1 MDPAGILMLQSVR
14 IIFEIIGLK
23 PESMKFT
30 KEYFNADNL
39 VKALRQVF
47 KLMRTRWRY

>member
-1 MDPAGILMLQSVR
+1 MDPAGILMLKSVR
-14 IIFEIIGLK
+14 IVFELIGLK

-47 KLMRTRWRY
+47 QLMRTG